1 MRQTRALSLTGDR
14 RFNHGEFRSTLTTF
28 EADGLP
34 EVAERESELK
44 TYLASLSTADPDT
57 LTRDEAL
64 AYWINVYNAGAIS
77 LAVDAFHEGNTSVLR
92 VPGGFSR
99 PVLRV
104 ADEVLSLD
112 AIEHGKIRRFRD
124 PWIHG
129 ALVCGSLSCP
139 ILRAKPYDGHDLNFQ
154 LDDQM
159 RSFLLGGG
167 AVAAADGSIEL
178 SRVFEWF
185 EADFVRPR
193 RMPTFGPA
201 PKNSILN
208 AVRPWLAD
216 ELMDRQRVRFQ
227 TYDWGLAC
235 SVR

>member
-1 MRQTRALSLTGDR
+1 MVHAPVDTLNPFRVLLSVIKALRQTRVLILTGDR
-14 RFNHGEFRSTLTTF
+14 RFNHGEFRSTLTTL

-99 PVLRV
+99 PVVRV

-112 AIEHGKIRRFRD
+112 AIEHGKLRRFRD
-124 PWIHG
+124 PRIHG

-139 ILRAKPYDGHDLNFQ
+139 TLRAKPYDGHDLNFQ

-178 SRVFEWF
+178 SRVLKWF
-185 EADFVRPR
+185 GADFVRPR

-201 PKNSILN
+201 SKNSILN
-208 AVRPWLAD
+208 AVRP
-216 ELMDRQRVRFQ
+216 
-227 TYDWGLAC
+227 
-235 SVR
+235 